1 MSTDD
6 PMPDATDPEIRA
18 EAEAMAARR
27 AEARRLIA
35 PARPVEAPGRPR
47 FSQPV
52 RQVVMMLVVLALV
65 GIGAALAYGRIR
77 DVFATSPW
85 LNGAIGAVFVLG
97 VLTCFWQVG
106 QLVRSVSWIER
117 FAAGRAGDADT
128 APLLLAPLA
137 ALLGGRH
144 AGGAI
149 SDAAA
154 RGMQDSVAAR
164 IEEARDI
171 TRYLA
176 NLLIFLGLLGT
187 FYGLATTVPAVVD
200 TIRSLAPQPG
210 ESAVDLFEKLMTGL
224 EGQLGGMATA
234 FSSSLLGL
242 AGSLVVGLLE
252 LFVTHGQ
259 NRFYRELEEW
269 MTSFTRLA
277 PAEGAAAGDAP
288 LAEFT
293 ERLAAQMQALTAF
306 YAERDQLAELDQQ
319 AADERALLMARTVET
334 MAQDARE
341 AADAR
346 AREGEAMHTLLSE
359 LVAVMRTADTAPL
372 AHAQERL
379 IELTEAGLAANRSSA
394 EAQARLAALTEA
406 TPPLLDRIA
415 ADQAQ
420 LLATT
425 QALATRPAPDPENL
439 RALAEATPAQLD
451 RLAAGQAQLAAALRA
466 LAERP
471 GPDTL
476 QTLAARL
483 SDGQERLI
491 ALAEI
496 SAEDRAAINT
506 EAAAALDEMRARLRS
521 LDQQLARLAEAN
533 AEDRLTMQAELRADL
548 ATLTRAVR
556 RLGGHAHPDPA
567 GDI

>member
-6 PMPDATDPEIRA
+6 PMPDPTDPDIRA
-18 EAEAMAARR
+18 EADAMAARR

-35 PARPVEAPGRPR
+35 PARPDTTPARPR

-65 GIGAALAYGRIR
+65 GAGGAMAFARIR
-77 DVFATSPW
+77 DVFATSPV

-106 QLVRSVSWIER
+106 QLIRSVSWIER
-117 FAAGRAGDADT
+117 FAAGRNDAGTET

-144 AGGAI
+144 AGGVI

-277 PAEGAAAGDAP
+277 PAEGAAPGDAP

-306 YAERDQLAELDQQ
+306 YAERDQLAELDLQ

-334 MAQDARE
+334 MARDARE
-341 AADAR
+341 AAQTR
-346 AREGEAMHTLLSE
+346 AREGEAMQSLLAQ
-359 LVAVMRTADTAPL
+359 LVAAMRAADTAPL
-372 AHAQERL
+372 AEGQARL
-379 IELTEAGLAANRSSA
+379 IALTEAAPPLLDRIAEGQAQLVAATRTLADQPETLRTLA
-394 EAQARLAALTEA
+394 ETQARLAALTEA
-406 TPPLLDRIA
+406 TPPLLDRLT
-415 ADQAQ
+415 ADQAR
-420 LLATT
+420 LAGAI
-425 QALATRPAPDPENL
+425 QALAQRPEND
-439 RALAEATPAQLD
+439 T
-451 RLAAGQAQLAAALRA
+451 AALQA
-466 LAERP
+466 
-471 GPDTL
+471 
-476 QTLAARL
+476 LAARL

-496 SAEDRAAINT
+496 SAEDRAEAST
-506 EAAAALDEMRARLRS
+506 EAATALDEMRARLRS

-533 AEDRLTMQAELRADL
+533 AEARLTMQAELRADL

-556 RLGGHAHPDPA
+556 RLGGHGHHDLT
-567 GDI
+567 GEG